1 MYCKLHVGASGL
13 SSFFFTLAALI
24 CVCVSWLQGVL
35 ANWKIK
41 RTLSTI
47 SMVQQPN
54 CIFGLI
60 YTCHKMAV
68 ATFQVQYGNLL
79 YISFLRMLH
88 NKSLDEK

>member
-1 MYCKLHVGASGL
+1 
-13 SSFFFTLAALI
+13 
-24 CVCVSWLQGVL
+24 
-35 ANWKIK
+35 
-41 RTLSTI
+41 
-47 SMVQQPN
+47 MVQQPN

-79 YISFLRMLH
+79 YISFLQMLH